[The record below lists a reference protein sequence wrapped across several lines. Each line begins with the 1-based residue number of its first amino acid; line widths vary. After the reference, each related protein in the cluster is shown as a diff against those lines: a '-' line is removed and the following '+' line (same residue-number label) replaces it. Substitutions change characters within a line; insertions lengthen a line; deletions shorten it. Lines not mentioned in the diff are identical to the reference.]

1 MRGIQSPTMD
11 PPEKKTN
18 LYGEKSYGS
27 RKVGTERHT
36 GGTNVAPI
44 PSKQDRLT
52 QQRTKQ

>member
-11 PPEKKTN
+11 PPEKKPN

-44 PSKQDRLT
+44 PSNK
-52 QQRTKQ
+52 K